1 MFAISLC
8 NYVVLYI
15 FCLSEKYS
23 TVYPWVNVLGHD
35 IHACTRWIEPAHQ
48 NQPTSF
54 KGQRRNVLALTGHKH
69 TGGRPGLLRV
79 GTDSRQTDRGSTTT
93 HCIYTWLVVFI
104 WKFGGGTLIGLCT
117 FQVLF
122 ILAVVC
128 TRARLVDLSPG

>member
-1 MFAISLC
+1 MYKMHII
-8 NYVVLYI
+8 Y
-15 FCLSEKYS
+15 
-23 TVYPWVNVLGHD
+23 TD
-35 IHACTRWIEPAHQ
+35 TCTQAPAHQ

-79 GTDSRQTDRGSTTT
+79 GADSRRTDRGSTTT
-93 HCIYTWLVVFI
+93 VNALCIHVAGGLYLEI
-104 WKFGGGTLIGLCT
+104 WGWDSDRVMH

-128 TRARLVDLSPG
+128 MRARLVDLSPG